1 MQDKCSVAW
10 MRINDEWW
18 MDDGFRGDN
27 NGDMIWFSKWG
38 EKEMRKSN
46 GIKSIKEWP
55 MKTFLKGFYNEYENW
70 GQRWERVEKEV
81 SKVSTT
87 LPQSTLEETISE
99 VATIYN
105 AIGKS

>member
-1 MQDKCSVAW
+1 MNMKIED
-10 MRINDEWW
+10 
-18 MDDGFRGDN
+18 RG
-27 NGDMIWFSKWG
+27 
-38 EKEMRKSN
+38 
-46 GIKSIKEWP
+46 
-55 MKTFLKGFYNEYENW
+55 
-70 GQRWERVEKEV
+70 ERGWRKEV